1 MADRDFRRL
10 PQDLQIAIWEE
21 ASERI
26 FNLIR
31 DALGTTYRHLIKRC
45 APGDGIGCYRAML
58 LLENVQTAGAR
69 NRFLSQLMALKLQHT
84 GDAKNAASMLTYYNK
99 LIEINEKYSKAND
112 GEGVGNHILRAK
124 LMELPEQYKWP
135 AHCLEQDDVESKRL
149 NRPARTCQE
158 IVDYVGHWEAN
169 QKQKSGGGSRPHH
182 MNRRR
187 AVRFAPKASGRG
199 RMKGR

>member
-1 MADRDFRRL
+1 MDNMAATRKALSATLRLWQQGQNNRDNLGEAKRGTRKKYKGKDKVDRLGYKYLRRVKLINAYVKNGMADRDFRRL
-10 PQDLQIAIWEE
+10 PLDLQIAIWEE

-26 FNLIR
+26 SNLIR

-99 LIEINEKYSKAND
+99 LIEINEKY
-112 GEGVGNHILRAK
+112 G
-124 LMELPEQYKWP
+124 
-135 AHCLEQDDVESKRL
+135 
-149 NRPARTCQE
+149 RTGRQT
-158 IVDYVGHWEAN
+158 DYTR
-169 QKQKSGGGSRPHH
+169 KIP
-182 MNRRR
+182 
-187 AVRFAPKASGRG
+187 F
-199 RMKGR
+199 